1 MEKKSYLP
9 LTFSIDN
16 DYRSDKFIKLRMR
29 LCHDGVNPNGSKLAL
44 EDMLARKDTLAE
56 SPILAHVYLN
66 EDNLPE
72 LGEHDFTIEENKL
85 NPDEDKII
93 YLEQPVGVIPK
104 DNNLEMVEMDGRNY
118 LMVDGYIWKG
128 YSNYC
133 EDIIQA
139 GDDFHI
145 SMEIDIYNYTYD
157 ANEDCYAINDF
168 IYKGVTIL
176 NSVYDTGMKNARAKV
191 ANFAA
196 NKDDTEAVFNQMK
209 EALRK
214 EFSLNTTE
222 KGERTMDIEKIL
234 SEMSL
239 TREEL
244 TFEIAEDMS
253 EEDFRAKCQEYISSK
268 SASDDVTTEVKN
280 TDEAPATDD
289 AGETSEFSADN
300 NEGET
305 GETDTV
311 ETEGVAVTDESTPD
325 TFKVELSVNQKME
338 KIYSLYNLDE
348 IDMFIAELYDTYFIY
363 FLYNEDRT
371 FRQNYNVDA
380 DGNVNLDGDPVEV
393 FCTFLTAEERD
404 ELDEIKN
411 SYAAMSE
418 EYAALKEYKQNS
430 EAEKRANA
438 LNDIFAK
445 FETELNEV
453 EEFKNLKSDNE
464 KYSVSDVEE
473 KCYALLGR
481 KNSTFSFNGDKSI
494 RIGIDLADDNTVK
507 NPYGD
512 LFNTYRNN

>member
-1 MEKKSYLP
+1 MKKKSYLP
-9 LTFSIDN
+9 LTFSIDK

-29 LCHDGVNPNGSKLAL
+29 LCHDGVNPNGSKLVL
-44 EDMLARKDTLAE
+44 EDMLARKDSLAE

-104 DNNLEMVEMDGRNY
+104 DNNLEVVEMDGRNY
-118 LMVDGYIWKG
+118 LMVDGYVWKG

-133 EDIIQA
+133 EDIIQS

-196 NKDDTEAVFNQMK
+196 NKDDAEAVFNQMK
-209 EALRK
+209 EALHK

-222 KGERTMDIEKIL
+222 KGEKTMDIEKIL

-244 TFEIAEDMS
+244 TFEITEDMS
-253 EEDFRAKCQEYISSK
+253 EEDFRAKCQEYIDSK
-268 SASDDVTTEVKN
+268 SKNDDIDDTSDSSNDTS
-280 TDEAPATDD
+280 TDNDSADST
-289 AGETSEFSADN
+289 GEFSADVN
-300 NEGET
+300 GGEEGV
-305 GETDTV
+305 TDTSANTN
-311 ETEGVAVTDESTPD
+311 ETTSD
-325 TFKVELSVNQKME
+325 TFKIELSVNQKME
-338 KIYSLYNLDE
+338 KIYSLYNLNE

-363 FLYNEDRT
+363 YLYNDGKT
-371 FRQNYNVDA
+371 FKQNYNVDSE
-380 DGNVNLDGDPVEV
+380 GGVNLDGDPVEV
-393 FCTFLTAEERD
+393 FATFLTAEEKD
-404 ELDEIKN
+404 DLDEMRN
-411 SYAAMSE
+411 NYTTMVN
-418 EYAALKEYKQNS
+418 EYSALKEYKQNS
-430 EAEKRANA
+430 EAEKRKNE
-438 LNDIFAK
+438 LTDIFSK
-445 FETELNEV
+445 FDSELGDM

-464 KYSVSDVEE
+464 KYSISEIEE
-473 KCYALLGR
+473 KCYALFGR
-481 KNSTFSFNGDKSI
+481 KNSTFSFNSDKSV
-494 RIGIDLADDNTVK
+494 RMGIDKPDDNSHE

-512 LFNTYRNN
+512 LFETYLNN

>member
-1 MEKKSYLP
+1 MKKKSYLP
-9 LTFSIDN
+9 LTFSIDK

-44 EDMLARKDTLAE
+44 EDMLARKDSLAE

-66 EDNLPE
+66 EENLPE

-85 NPDEDKII
+85 NPEEDKII

-104 DNNLEMVEMDGRNY
+104 DNNLEVVEMDGRNY
-118 LMVDGYIWKG
+118 LMVDGYVWKG

-133 EDIIQA
+133 EDIIKA

-196 NKDDTEAVFNQMK
+196 NKDDAEAVFNQMK

-222 KGERTMDIEKIL
+222 KGEKTMDIEKIL

-244 TFEIAEDMS
+244 TFEITEDMS
-253 EEDFRAKCQEYISSK
+253 EEDFRAKCQEYIDSK
-268 SASDDVTTEVKN
+268 SVSDDTNNDADNASDEPVDDATDGTGDFSANDNGVDGTDDVTN
-280 TDEAPATDD
+280 TPDSTDD
-289 AGETSEFSADN
+289 KTSD
-300 NEGET
+300 
-305 GETDTV
+305 V
-311 ETEGVAVTDESTPD
+311 
-325 TFKVELSVNQKME
+325 FKIELSVNQKME
-338 KIYSLYNLDE
+338 RIYSLYNLNE
-348 IDMFIAELYDTYFIY
+348 VDMFVAELYDTYFIY
-363 FLYNEDRT
+363 FLYNDGRT
-371 FRQNYNVDA
+371 FKQNYNVDA
-380 DGNVNLDGDPVEV
+380 EGNINLDGDPIEV
-393 FCTFLTAEERD
+393 FATFLTADEKN
-404 ELDEIKN
+404 ELDEMRN
-411 SYAAMSE
+411 GYAAMVE
-418 EYAALKEYKQNS
+418 EYSALKDYKQNS
-430 EAEKRANA
+430 EAEKRKSE
-438 LNDIFAK
+438 LEDVFSK
-445 FETELNEV
+445 FDSELGEM

-464 KYSVSDVEE
+464 KYSVSEVEE
-473 KCYALLGR
+473 KCFALLGR

-494 RIGIDLADDNTVK
+494 RMGIDNPDDNDTSE
-507 NPYGD
+507 NRYGN
-512 LFNTYRNN
+512 LFETYLNN

>member
-1 MEKKSYLP
+1 MNKKSYLP

-16 DYRSDKFIKLRMR
+16 NYQSDKFIKLRMR
-29 LCHDGVNPNGSKLAL
+29 LCHDGVNPNNSKFKL
-44 EDMLARKDTLAE
+44 EDMLARKDSLAE

-66 EDNLPE
+66 EDGIPE
-72 LGEHDFTIEENKL
+72 LGEHDFIIEENKL
-85 NPDEDKII
+85 RPEEDKIV

-104 DNNLEMVEMDGRNY
+104 DYNLEVVEQDGRNY

-133 EDIIQA
+133 EDIIQD

-168 IYKGVTIL
+168 IFKGVTIL
-176 NSVYDTGMKNARAKV
+176 NSVYETGMKNARAKV

-196 NKDDTEAVFNQMK
+196 NKDDSESIFNQMK

-214 EFSLNTTE
+214 EFSLNNTE

-244 TFEIAEDMS
+244 TFDITEDMS
-253 EEDFRAKCQEYISSK
+253 EEDFRAKCQEYIDSKTTSDNEGDTEPTAGDTTDTSSEDF
-268 SASDDVTTEVKN
+268 SADSND
-280 TDEAPATDD
+280 ATDD
-289 AGETSEFSADN
+289 TSTDAADN
-300 NEGET
+300 S
-305 GETDTV
+305 TDTSD
-311 ETEGVAVTDESTPD
+311 EPVAEKFTI
-325 TFKVELSVNQKME
+325 ELSVDQKME
-338 KIYSLYNLDE
+338 RIYKLYNLNE
-348 IDMFIAELYDTYFIY
+348 IDIFIADLYDNYFIY
-363 FLYNEDRT
+363 YLYNDGKT
-371 FRQNYNVDA
+371 FKQNYNVDSN
-380 DGNVNLDGDPVEV
+380 GEVNLDGEAIEV
-393 FCTFLTAEERD
+393 FATYLTSEEQA

-411 SYAAMSE
+411 GYATMSQD
-418 EYAALKEYKQNS
+418 YAELKEYKKNS
-430 EAEKRANA
+430 EAAARENS
-438 LNDIFAK
+438 LNEIFTK
-445 FETELNEV
+445 FESELGEV
-453 EEFKNLKSDNE
+453 DEFKNLKSDNE

-481 KNSTFSFNGDKSI
+481 KNSTFSFNGNKSI
-494 RIGIDLADDNTVK
+494 RMGVDKPDDNSHE

-512 LFNTYRNN
+512 LFETYLDN